1 MNTQNDNLYRKIEGM
16 LYSYPKVKAE
26 IENIK
31 IDIEELNDVIGIKG
45 ASDNQI
51 KPSTPTYAFNS
62 NVENEV
68 INRDEKLQENTLNLQ
83 RLLRSK
89 ERFIKKIDNSLATLK
104 DDEMKL
110 VEFKYFKRYKLDY
123 IAGVLDLSINTVVRR
138 RKDIILELI
147 SILCV

>member
-1 MNTQNDNLYRKIEGM
+1 M